1 MQELP
6 YNQTTLDKLQTLL
19 KCVGYNVRYEKGN
32 FNTGYCLLENTKTM
46 VINKFSTLDAKIN
59 AMVKML
65 KNLEIAEELI
75 TDDKLKKVLHT
86 LQQTKLQL

>member
-1 MQELP
+1 MQDLP
-6 YNQTTLDKLQTLL
+6 YNQSTLEKLQTIL
-19 KCVGYNVRYEKGN
+19 KCVGYDVRFEKGN
-32 FNTGYCLLENTKTM
+32 FNTGFCLLENTKTI

-59 AMVKML
+59 AMAEML

-75 TDDKLKKVLHT
+75 TDDKLKKVLHI